1 MKMGFPALSCTKE
14 ISTPK
19 RARGGNCIKTPCF
32 HPNRIGLLSFMD
44 GQSRLAALF
53 PSAIGTPSQ
62 LGLEH
67 FRKAYLLG
75 ASERRETSGAERNLG
90 KSDREQ
96 EKVFVSNEARRGER
110 TVFFVVCI

>member
-1 MKMGFPALSCTKE
+1 MRAHARPEKGPLAHPLRPFHSREALL
-14 ISTPK
+14 
-19 RARGGNCIKTPCF
+19 AV
-32 HPNRIGLLSFMD
+32 
-44 GQSRLAALF
+44 RLAALF

-110 TVFFVVCI
+110 TVFLPRNCVVRAIVCAKAN